1 MGDLV
6 IRAQNIGKQYRI
18 GARQQGYRTLRDTL
32 VDSIVAP
39 ARWVGRTLRRGS
51 ARAEQGEL
59 IWALREVS
67 FDVHQGEVLGVIGR
81 NGAGKSTL
89 LKIFARITEPTTGRV
104 AIAGRV
110 GSLLEVG
117 TGFHPELTGRENIYL
132 NGAILGMRR
141 EEIARR
147 YDEIVAF
154 SEVERFIDTPVKHCS
169 SGMYLRLAFAVAA
182 HLDPEILL
190 VDEVLAVG
198 DDRFQKKCLGKMES
212 VGREG
217 RTVIFI
223 SHNMPA
229 VTRLC
234 PRAILLE
241 EGRVIA
247 DGEAR
252 EVIGRYLNA
261 GRVESGGMEW
271 LSADEAPGDATAR
284 LKHVRVSDAQGNL
297 KTLFTMRETIAVE
310 VEYWLLRGTYPVL
323 PMIQVVN
330 QDGHS
335 VFVSAANHD
344 PAYRGA
350 TREPG
355 LYRSRCI
362 IPGDLMTEGLF
373 SVDVWLRVLYPRR
386 VFVHEANLLT
396 FRVQD
401 TGLGDSTKGTY
412 RGVWGGVIAPRLEWH
427 TEFQPGG
434 PADRAD
440 TADPSLPAR

>member
-1 MGDLV
+1 MGELV
-6 IRAQNIGKQYRI
+6 IRAQDIGKQYRI

-32 VDSIVAP
+32 VDSVVAP
-39 ARWVGRTLRRGS
+39 ARWVGRALRGRA
-51 ARAEQGEL
+51 ARAEQGEM
-59 IWALREVS
+59 IWALRGVS

-89 LKIFARITEPTTGRV
+89 LKILSRITEPTTGRV
-104 AIAGRV
+104 RIAGRV

-154 SEVERFIDTPVKHCS
+154 SEVERFIDTPVKHYS

-217 RTVIFI
+217 RTVLFV

-234 PRAILLE
+234 PRAILLD
-241 EGRVIA
+241 EGRMVA
-247 DGEAR
+247 DGETR
-252 EVIGRYLNA
+252 EVISRYLNA

-284 LKHVRVSDAQGNL
+284 LKQVRVSDAQGSA
-297 KTLFTMRETIAVE
+297 KTLFSMREAIAVE
-310 VEYWLLRGTYPVL
+310 VEYWLLAGGYPVL

-344 PAYRGA
+344 PAYRGP
-350 TREPG
+350 TRRPG

-386 VFVHEANLLT
+386 VFVHEANLVT

-401 TGLGDSTKGTY
+401 TGLGDSAKGAY
-412 RGVWGGVIAPRLEWH
+412 RGVWGGVIAPRLEWQ

-434 PADRAD
+434 PTDRAD
-440 TADPSLPAR
+440 TSDPSLPSR